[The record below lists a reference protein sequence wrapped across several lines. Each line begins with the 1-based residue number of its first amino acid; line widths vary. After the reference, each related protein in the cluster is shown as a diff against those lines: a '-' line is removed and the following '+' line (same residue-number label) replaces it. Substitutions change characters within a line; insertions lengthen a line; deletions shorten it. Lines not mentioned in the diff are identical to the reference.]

1 MSATSNLSVKGIRKE
16 TNSLGKVHVPSSK
29 LWDAQTQRSLE
40 HSFVPYAVMS
50 RTLVSRVRAL
60 KHSTLEFPFRL
71 DPIVQVIVFAQGS
84 LSGVVALRA

>member
-40 HSFVPYAVMS
+40 
-50 RTLVSRVRAL
+50 TLS
-60 KHSTLEFPFRL
+60 
-71 DPIVQVIVFAQGS
+71 S
-84 LSGVVALRA
+84 LTR